1 MASPSFPQKN
11 GEPLAVETVSG
22 LLRNG
27 SLHEADRAG
36 VAHAVAHLVSLG
48 LIETLTAEYVRCAD
62 HRDPDYSYVRNRSCR
77 GRIRIE
83 DDADDDGDGLYCPE
97 CGRKVYPRGK
107 ARCRMVQV
115 EVKPDGVA
123 AFLEGLL
130 KEGSLEPKQ
139 IAQWVWRVDTPRGEA
154 RLVVADYCGLEHV
167 CRDWAAVNRACY
179 VVVDAASC
187 RKRFLPEPWL
197 VWTRVADVVCGSANL
212 ADLLSSAAATVPA
225 SQVRAS
231 VPVYSAAA
239 RPVVLSASPQQP
251 DHTEQPQQRPGKTW
265 PDPLLHTVAK
275 CWTTKDGTFGLS
287 TKTQG
292 RYDGKA
298 EFARD
303 TIQAKLM
310 QLVCYQKWQQQLAEK
325 ERERQPKRS
334 FEMTKLAD
342 FLSEIYPDDMAA
354 ARRDAARGDAAC
366 LKALLKRFRSLISDI
381 RTKKLEPAG
390 INPDILPALDI
401 ESSIDTGLSLR
412 VAHVH
417 YLDANSPEAHE
428 ASVDPAKLDYLRRDE
443 TS

>member
-11 GEPLAVETVSG
+11 GELLAVETVAG

-27 SLHEADRAG
+27 SMHEAGRPG
-36 VAHAVAHLVSLG
+36 VAKAAGHLVSRG
-48 LIETLTAEYVRCAD
+48 LIETATAEYVRCVD
-62 HRDPDYSYVRNRSCR
+62 HRDPDYRYVRNRSCR
-77 GRIRIE
+77 GRIRVE

-107 ARCRMVQV
+107 TRCRVMQV

-130 KEGSLEPKQ
+130 KDGGVKPKQ
-139 IAQWVWRVDTPRGEA
+139 VYPWVWRVDTPRGEA
-154 RLVVADYCGLEHV
+154 RLVVVDYCGLEHV
-167 CRDWAAVNRACY
+167 CRDWAVANRACY
-179 VVVDAASC
+179 VAVDAASC

-197 VWTRVADVVCGSANL
+197 VWTRLADVVCGSAKL
-212 ADLLSSAAATVPA
+212 TDLLSSAAATVPT

-231 VPVYSAAA
+231 VPVYSATV
-239 RPVVLSASPQQP
+239 RPVVLGANVPESSDA
-251 DHTEQPQQRPGKTW
+251 TEPESRPGTTR
-265 PDPLLHTVAK
+265 PDPQMHTVAK
-275 CWTTKDGTFGLS
+275 FRTIKDGTFCLS

-292 RYDGKA
+292 RHDGKV
-298 EFARD
+298 EFEPRSYQAR
-303 TIQAKLM
+303 LM
-310 QLVCYQKWQQQLAEK
+310 HLLCHQKWQEQLAEK
-325 ERERQPKRS
+325 ERKRQPRRS
-334 FEMTKLAD
+334 FDLTKLAD
-342 FLSEIYPDDMAA
+342 FLAEIYPDDMAA
-354 ARRDAARGDAAC
+354 ARGDAARGDAAR

-401 ESSIDTGLSLR
+401 ESGIDTGLSLR

-417 YLDANSPEAHE
+417 YLDANSPEAQE

>member
-1 MASPSFPQKN
+1 MASPSSLQKN
-11 GEPLAVETVSG
+11 AEPLAVETVAR

-27 SLHEADRAG
+27 SLHEAGRAG
-36 VAHAVAHLVSLG
+36 VAQAVKHLVSLG
-48 LIETLTAEYVRCAD
+48 LIETVTAEYVRCAD
-62 HRDPDYSYVRNRSCR
+62 HRDPDYRYVRNRSCR

-130 KEGSLEPKQ
+130 KDGGVEPRQ
-139 IAQWVWRVDTPRGEA
+139 VYPWVWRVDTPRGEC
-154 RLVVADYCGLEHV
+154 RLVVADYCGLEHA
-167 CRDWAAVNRACY
+167 CRDWAAANRACY

-187 RKRFLPEPWL
+187 RTRFLPEPWL
-197 VWTRVADVVCGSANL
+197 IWTRLADVVCGSVKL
-212 ADLLSSAAATVPA
+212 ADLLSSAAATIPT

-231 VPVYSAAA
+231 VPVYSATV
-239 RPVVLSASPQQP
+239 RPVVLGASPSEP
-251 DHTEQPQQRPGKTW
+251 GDGTEPKSQPGKTW
-265 PDPLLHTVAK
+265 PDPQMHTVAK
-275 CWTTKDGTFGLS
+275 CWTTKNGTFGLS

-303 TIQAKLM
+303 TIQARLM
-310 QLVCYQKWQQQLAEK
+310 QLVCYKKWQQQLAEK
-325 ERERQPKRS
+325 ERERQPNRS

-354 ARRDAARGDAAC
+354 ARRDAARHDATR
-366 LKALLKRFRSLISDI
+366 LKTLLKRFRSLISDI
-381 RTKKLEPAG
+381 RTKKLERSG

-417 YLDANSPEAHE
+417 YLDANSPEAKE
-428 ASVDPAKLDYLRRDE
+428 ASVNPAKMDYLRRE
-443 TS
+443 EPA

>member
-1 MASPSFPQKN
+1 MASPSSPQKN
-11 GEPLAVETVSG
+11 AEPLAVETVAG

-27 SLHEADRAG
+27 SLHEAGRPG
-36 VAHAVAHLVSLG
+36 VAKAAGHLVSLG
-48 LIETLTAEYVRCAD
+48 LIETATTEYVRCVD
-62 HRDPDYSYVRNRSCR
+62 HRDPDYRYIRNRSCR
-77 GRIRIE
+77 GRIRV
-83 DDADDDGDGLYCPE
+83 DDDHDDDGDCLYCPE
-97 CGRKVYPRGK
+97 CGRAIYPRRK
-107 ARCRMVQV
+107 TRHKMVQV
-115 EVKPDGVA
+115 EVRPNGVA

-130 KEGSLEPKQ
+130 KEGGLEPKQ
-139 IAQWVWRVDTPRGEA
+139 VASWVWRLDTPRGEA
-154 RLVVADYCGLEHV
+154 RLVVADYCNLEHV

-187 RKRFLPEPWL
+187 KTRFLPEPWL
-197 VWTRVADVVCGSANL
+197 VWTCLADVVCGSAKL
-212 ADLLSSAAATVPA
+212 GDLLSSAAATVPT
-225 SQVRAS
+225 SHVRAS
-231 VPVYSAAA
+231 VPVYSAAV
-239 RPVVLSASPQQP
+239 RPVVLGASVPESGNA
-251 DHTEQPQQRPGKTW
+251 TEPENRPNTAR
-265 PDPLLHTVAK
+265 PDPQVHTVAK

-303 TIQAKLM
+303 SIQAKLM
-310 QLVCYQKWQQQLAEK
+310 QLMCYQKWQEQLAGK

-354 ARRDAARGDAAC
+354 ARRDAAR
-366 LKALLKRFRSLISDI
+366 LKTLLKRFRSLISDI

-401 ESSIDTGLSLR
+401 ESRIDTGLSLR

-417 YLDANSPEAHE
+417 YLDANSPEAQE

>member
-11 GEPLAVETVSG
+11 GEPLAVETVAG

-27 SLHEADRAG
+27 SLHEVGRPG
-36 VAHAVAHLVSLG
+36 VAKAAGHLVSLG
-48 LIETLTAEYVRCAD
+48 LIETATAEYVRCVD
-62 HRDPDYSYVRNRSCR
+62 HRDPDYRYVRNRSCR

-97 CGRKVYPRGK
+97 CSRKVYPHAK

-123 AFLEGLL
+123 AFLEGIL
-130 KEGSLEPKQ
+130 KDGGVEPKQ
-139 IAQWVWRVDTPRGEA
+139 VYPWVWRADTPRGEA
-154 RLVVADYCGLEHV
+154 RLVVADYCSLEHV
-167 CRDWAAVNRACY
+167 CRDWAAANRGCY

-187 RKRFLPEPWL
+187 KQRFLPESWL
-197 VWTRVADVVCGSANL
+197 VWTRLADVVCGCAKL
-212 ADLLSSAAATVPA
+212 ADLLSSAAATVPT

-231 VPVYSAAA
+231 VPVYSATV
-239 RPVVLSASPQQP
+239 RPVVLGASVPESGNA
-251 DHTEQPQQRPGKTW
+251 TEPESRPGKTW
-265 PDPLLHTVAK
+265 PDPLLHTTAK
-275 CWTTKDGTFGLS
+275 CWTTKGGTFGLS

-310 QLVCYQKWQQQLAEK
+310 QLVCYQKWQEQLAEK
-325 ERERQPKRS
+325 ERERQPRRS
-334 FEMTKLAD
+334 FDMTKLAD
-342 FLSEIYPDDMAA
+342 FLAEIYPDDMAA

-366 LKALLKRFRSLISDI
+366 LKTLLKRFRSLISDI

-417 YLDANSPEAHE
+417 YLDANSPEAQE
-428 ASVDPAKLDYLRRDE
+428 ASVDPSKLDYLRRDE
-443 TS
+443 IS